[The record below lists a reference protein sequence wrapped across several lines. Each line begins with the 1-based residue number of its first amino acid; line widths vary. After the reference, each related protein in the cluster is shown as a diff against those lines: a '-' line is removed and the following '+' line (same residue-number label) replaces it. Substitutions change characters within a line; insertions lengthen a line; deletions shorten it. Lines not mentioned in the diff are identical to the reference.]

1 MSVTSYGPEKKP
13 TQQVAESVTVYTV
26 FYKRYKK
33 LVLDNKVYLLS
44 IMCSP
49 CSFCFLGF
57 FLEGGVPGAKACMCW
72 TAWGDRFGPPPPIS
86 SQHFNHQNACVW
98 SNSYER
104 EGI

>member
-1 MSVTSYGPEKKP
+1 MSVTSYGPEKKT

-72 TAWGDRFGPPPPIS
+72 TAWGDRFGPPPPHLLS
-86 SQHFNHQNACVW
+86 TLQPSKCMRVV
-98 SNSYER
+98 
-104 EGI
+104 